1 MTTSR
6 FIIFCIAAL
15 STSTMQIA
23 CAQAEHKSTP
33 QEERTAPVSPLNDIE
48 RAAPSSTGSGP
59 GNAQTHH
66 YKEISHPTPNYDREK
81 VNEVQGIILHH
92 TAEPTVESSLNILT
106 SKKRGVGTHVV
117 IDTDGTRYVMCSPT
131 TVTFHAGASLLDG
144 RTGCNN
150 FTIGIEFQG
159 NTLEHPLTENQI
171 YSAIEYMLP
180 IIDKYHVPLRN
191 IVTHEMIRTAY
202 KKAHPGSRVYD
213 KVDITPEEYQRFM
226 KVFNEAWK
234 RHNANK

>member
-1 MTTSR
+1 MTKSRIIILCVAALCTTS
-6 FIIFCIAAL
+6 L
-15 STSTMQIA
+15 QIA
-23 CAQAEHKSTP
+23 CAQSEHKSTP
-33 QEERTAPVSPLNDIE
+33 QEERLAPISPQHDIE
-48 RAAPSSTGSGP
+48 QAGTSDK
-59 GNAQTHH
+59 THH
-66 YKEISHPTPNYDREK
+66 YKEISRPTPNYDREK
-81 VNEVQGIILHH
+81 KNEVQGIILHH
-92 TAEPTVESSLNILT
+92 TAEPTIESSLDILT

-117 IDTDGTRYVMCSPT
+117 IDTDGTRYVMCQPT

-144 RTGCNN
+144 RTGCNY

-159 NTLEHPLTENQI
+159 NTLEHPLTEDQI

-202 KKAHPGSRVYD
+202 KKAHPSSRVLD

-234 RHNANK
+234 RHNTNK